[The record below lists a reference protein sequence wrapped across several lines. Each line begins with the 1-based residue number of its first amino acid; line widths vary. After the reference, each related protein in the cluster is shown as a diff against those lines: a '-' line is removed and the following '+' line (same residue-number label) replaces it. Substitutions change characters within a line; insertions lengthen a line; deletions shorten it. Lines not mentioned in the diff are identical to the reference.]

1 MAEERDVQDFR
12 FQQLC
17 RFRVFG
23 SPNSLPVSSQQLIAA
38 SSKYGLLFVGVEKG
52 LKVIETA
59 QLSLIDDKHAS
70 DRTTTIVE
78 KFPVKAVAELPAPTS
93 YIALSCDDLTLAV
106 IVCESENVHALMYD
120 VRVFA
125 IQGKNPEPFTKV
137 RLGGGAG
144 VKPLEIAWNPVQPNT
159 MVACLSDGSVG
170 LYEVTDK
177 LKIFSLPSS
186 TGARCV
192 CWSPKGKQCV
202 LGKRD
207 GTLVQYDPE
216 LKKKREWPCPKS
228 ILTEGQHTVVGV
240 TWVSTYVFIAA
251 YVAIDADRSVQ
262 PTVIL
267 ITGSKDAA
275 ATPTYVN
282 MEDVCYGNGK
292 DRDQKYFFHY
302 IQKWEMV
309 LATSNNACETAIV
322 GKHFDNKG
330 TVWER
335 WCLNDSDRAE
345 LPLTEDYSDT
355 FPVGV
360 TVDFSS
366 QFHVPYGEN
375 QKHPPA
381 PLLLLLSTDG
391 VIVPYYMIYTH
402 AEAVSLTT
410 PPQTLTPEGVR
421 TKKSGSGSGT
431 VQTDAAPVAGTF
443 GSTMP
448 GSATGSGTKPTTSFQ
463 FIPAASSSASPGG
476 LKTGPSFQFT
486 STAAVSN
493 TTSIGTIAAGG
504 TNTGPS
510 FQFVS
515 KPTTT
520 NLTGPSFSFVSSTP
534 SATTTSKSLFGSG
547 PGLFSSPGTTG
558 TPPATIAGFGLSGSS
573 TPQASTKSSIFAPS
587 TVATSAVASTSVTT
601 TPGLPKPSFAFGT
614 PTQSTTPST
623 GSSGPSSIF
632 SSAAKPGSGFSFT
645 PTATKPTTGFSF
657 TAGTSNSS
665 GFSFGGAGA
674 ALVTTGIESA
684 GKSTTSSAFSFTSS
698 TTNAPVKPSMPQS
711 STGFPKTEQT
721 ASKPDASKPS
731 AFVGFGTAPS
741 ATPGGS
747 FLQNLLTSETPGGNN
762 QPAPPGSAGFVTPSK
777 PSPATTEK
785 QSSSA
790 PKTQVS
796 TEVTQPQPLSFNF
809 ATTAKS
815 GTATQPSAPT
825 ASHLASGAG
834 TVPATAGQQS
844 TRTRTTVGPSTPAL
858 AASSSSVPG
867 ESSGVTAPGPGLTT
881 PTTPSSTDPLDNT
894 FTKSI
899 LEEMAHFEQE
909 ISSFKSRAGQNQAVV
924 GTREGMIKIKKQT
937 DDMDGFCQEIRK
949 TTKEQNKEIEEQKSL
964 CLDLHAMIED
974 CRVREQRNYD
984 PKYEHLLRSRALD
997 PASQEQLRQLQQQFQ
1012 ILDQGLRDVDAIL
1025 DQEWDDYQNQ
1035 RKNRSRIRT
1044 PSTDQ
1049 VYRAIKSNRNVIVS
1063 QKNKLDD
1070 IESQLKQL
1078 KIFNR
1083 TSAWQQPQS
1092 ETSTDIRD
1100 SELSTLADSLLE
1112 NSTNPLSS
1120 TRISAAGTSPQ
1131 KEAKLREYLSRR
1143 QVPKIKSTRPE
1154 NLSMSKIV
1162 SAEKLK
1168 LALRQKE
1175 AESDRST
1182 PEEVKSATATKR
1194 TIASRSGVRFPSQS
1208 DSRPVSQLAT
1218 NRPQTLAA
1226 INRPPAQFT
1235 ATRPGTMPPAVNANQ
1250 MPNFTGTR
1258 MQRPAGVARLGHYQ
1272 LEDITPP
1279 SSTGY
1284 DEDDEEDDDDECG
1297 EGFGPEYNIQST
1309 ASGTS
1314 SQDNTDSETDETG
1327 TYRNQLQS
1335 GTQVNR
1341 SLFTGP
1347 PPAVFSVKTTV
1358 FDMVVPTT
1366 KPSLVTPGITS
1377 GVSVSAADSVKIDA
1391 NSTKGP
1397 SFNFGSASPAFTF
1410 GGSANKEAAL
1420 AAEDDDL
1427 EEESSHVA
1435 PIPDTSV
1442 SPSKPSTTAEST
1454 TPRSTVSSGS
1464 NTGAIGLFGQQTIPS
1479 ASIFRQGTTTAS
1491 SLFGRGVSST
1501 VVSGNS
1507 IFGKG
1512 EITTGATIGGGLFGQ
1527 SVSRSTTESPTAVN
1541 SLNGL
1546 LSSSDDSSI
1555 TGSGLFGKSG
1565 ASSDPTVT
1573 STSSVEN
1580 KTTSTP
1586 ESVQG
1591 VVSATTATLESS
1603 AGKSVFGQPTST
1615 STATTSLFGQGLFG
1629 KGTGGGLFGQTL
1641 STPSDTVTKGASATG
1656 ATNSPFGSSANSSA
1670 SVAGSTVGSSSSTTA
1685 PLFGTATT
1693 SVTTPGALFG
1703 GTTGTANTTPTLLG
1717 TTTGTAATTATL
1729 FGGTT
1734 GAATTAASVFGGT
1747 SGTATT
1753 TAPLFGGT
1761 TTTSASLFG
1770 STTSVTSAATQLFG
1784 GTTNITSTA
1793 VPLLGG
1799 TSYSYHIC
1807 FFVWGNFQCNHKHCL
1822 FGSQASK
1829 GFGSTSPSGPF
1840 SSGGTGG
1847 SFSSGGTGSVAG
1859 SGFGVQQQQQQTSVK
1874 VPYKLYL
1881 ASCHNC
1887 LIAIFGTKGH

>member
-106 IVCESENVHALMYD
+106 IV
-120 VRVFA
+120 F
-125 IQGKNPEPFTKV
+125 
-137 RLGGGAG
+137 
-144 VKPLEIAWNPVQPNT
+144 
-159 MVACLSDGSVG
+159 
-170 LYEVTDK
+170 
-177 LKIFSLPSS
+177 
-186 TGARCV
+186 

-267 ITGSKDAA
+267 ITGSVKLYNGVEGKLIYFAA
-275 ATPTYVN
+275 
-282 MEDVCYGNGK
+282 
-292 DRDQKYFFHY
+292 
-302 IQKWEMV
+302 
-309 LATSNNACETAIV
+309 
-322 GKHFDNKG
+322 
-330 TVWER
+330 
-335 WCLNDSDRAE
+335 
-345 LPLTEDYSDT
+345 
-355 FPVGV
+355 
-360 TVDFSS
+360 
-366 QFHVPYGEN
+366 
-375 QKHPPA
+375 
-381 PLLLLLSTDG
+381 
-391 VIVPYYMIYTH
+391 
-402 AEAVSLTT
+402 
-410 PPQTLTPEGVR
+410 
-421 TKKSGSGSGT
+421 GSGSGT

-493 TTSIGTIAAGG
+493 TTTSIGTIAAGG

-698 TTNAPVKPSMPQS
+698 TTNALVKPSMPQS

-785 QSSSA
+785 Q
-790 PKTQVS
+790 T
-796 TEVTQPQPLSFNF
+796 
-809 ATTAKS
+809 
-815 GTATQPSAPT
+815 TQPSAPT

-924 GTREGMIKIKKQT
+924 GTREEMIKIKKQT

-949 TTKEQNKEIEEQKSL
+949 TTK
-964 CLDLHAMIED
+964 
-974 CRVREQRNYD
+974 VR
-984 PKYEHLLRSRALD
+984 
-997 PASQEQLRQLQQQFQ
+997 
-1012 ILDQGLRDVDAIL
+1012 
-1025 DQEWDDYQNQ
+1025 
-1035 RKNRSRIRT
+1035 
-1044 PSTDQ
+1044 
-1049 VYRAIKSNRNVIVS
+1049 
-1063 QKNKLDD
+1063 
-1070 IESQLKQL
+1070 
-1078 KIFNR
+1078 
-1083 TSAWQQPQS
+1083 
-1092 ETSTDIRD
+1092 
-1100 SELSTLADSLLE
+1100 
-1112 NSTNPLSS
+1112 
-1120 TRISAAGTSPQ
+1120 
-1131 KEAKLREYLSRR
+1131 
-1143 QVPKIKSTRPE
+1143 
-1154 NLSMSKIV
+1154 
-1162 SAEKLK
+1162 
-1168 LALRQKE
+1168 
-1175 AESDRST
+1175 
-1182 PEEVKSATATKR
+1182 
-1194 TIASRSGVRFPSQS
+1194 
-1208 DSRPVSQLAT
+1208 
-1218 NRPQTLAA
+1218 
-1226 INRPPAQFT
+1226 
-1235 ATRPGTMPPAVNANQ
+1235 
-1250 MPNFTGTR
+1250 
-1258 MQRPAGVARLGHYQ
+1258 
-1272 LEDITPP
+1272 
-1279 SSTGY
+1279 
-1284 DEDDEEDDDDECG
+1284 
-1297 EGFGPEYNIQST
+1297 
-1309 ASGTS
+1309 
-1314 SQDNTDSETDETG
+1314 
-1327 TYRNQLQS
+1327 
-1335 GTQVNR
+1335 
-1341 SLFTGP
+1341 
-1347 PPAVFSVKTTV
+1347 
-1358 FDMVVPTT
+1358 
-1366 KPSLVTPGITS
+1366 
-1377 GVSVSAADSVKIDA
+1377 
-1391 NSTKGP
+1391 
-1397 SFNFGSASPAFTF
+1397 
-1410 GGSANKEAAL
+1410 
-1420 AAEDDDL
+1420 
-1427 EEESSHVA
+1427 
-1435 PIPDTSV
+1435 PI
-1442 SPSKPSTTAEST
+1442 
-1454 TPRSTVSSGS
+1454 
-1464 NTGAIGLFGQQTIPS
+1464 
-1479 ASIFRQGTTTAS
+1479 
-1491 SLFGRGVSST
+1491 
-1501 VVSGNS
+1501 
-1507 IFGKG
+1507 
-1512 EITTGATIGGGLFGQ
+1512 
-1527 SVSRSTTESPTAVN
+1527 
-1541 SLNGL
+1541 
-1546 LSSSDDSSI
+1546 
-1555 TGSGLFGKSG
+1555 
-1565 ASSDPTVT
+1565 
-1573 STSSVEN
+1573 
-1580 KTTSTP
+1580 
-1586 ESVQG
+1586 
-1591 VVSATTATLESS
+1591 
-1603 AGKSVFGQPTST
+1603 
-1615 STATTSLFGQGLFG
+1615 
-1629 KGTGGGLFGQTL
+1629 
-1641 STPSDTVTKGASATG
+1641 
-1656 ATNSPFGSSANSSA
+1656 
-1670 SVAGSTVGSSSSTTA
+1670 
-1685 PLFGTATT
+1685 
-1693 SVTTPGALFG
+1693 
-1703 GTTGTANTTPTLLG
+1703 
-1717 TTTGTAATTATL
+1717 
-1729 FGGTT
+1729 
-1734 GAATTAASVFGGT
+1734 
-1747 SGTATT
+1747 
-1753 TAPLFGGT
+1753 
-1761 TTTSASLFG
+1761 
-1770 STTSVTSAATQLFG
+1770 
-1784 GTTNITSTA
+1784 
-1793 VPLLGG
+1793 
-1799 TSYSYHIC
+1799 
-1807 FFVWGNFQCNHKHCL
+1807 
-1822 FGSQASK
+1822 
-1829 GFGSTSPSGPF
+1829 
-1840 SSGGTGG
+1840 
-1847 SFSSGGTGSVAG
+1847 
-1859 SGFGVQQQQQQTSVK
+1859 
-1874 VPYKLYL
+1874 
-1881 ASCHNC
+1881 
-1887 LIAIFGTKGH
+1887 